1 MIEFT
6 LGVVS
11 TVLLT
16 AFIWSLVKIFK
27 QTSKIKN
34 IEEQLQYSRE
44 DLQRFVS
51 LVERQR
57 DDDRRNTQD
66 QLNYFERVFAE
77 QYVKKVENKKQ
88 QLNG

>member
-11 TVLLT
+11 TVLLA

-27 QTSKIKN
+27 QTSKIKE
-34 IEEQLQYSRE
+34 IEAQLQYGKE
-44 DLQRFVS
+44 DLNR
-51 LVERQR
+51 LVDSISHQR
-57 DDDRRNTQD
+57 DDDRRNIQD

-77 QYVKKVENKKQ
+77 QYVKKVESKKT
-88 QLNG
+88 LNG

>member
-11 TVLLT
+11 TVLLA

-27 QTSKIKN
+27 QTNKIKN
-34 IEEQLQYSRE
+34 IEEQLRYGKE
-44 DLQRFVS
+44 DLNR
-51 LVERQR
+51 LVDLMERQR
-57 DDDRRNTQD
+57 DSDRRNTQE

-77 QYVKKVENKKQ
+77 QYVKKVESKKQ

>member
-11 TVLLT
+11 TVLLA
-16 AFIWSLVKIFK
+16 AFIWSLIKIIK
-27 QTSKIKN
+27 QTSKIKE
-34 IEEQLQYSRE
+34 IEEQLRYGKE
-44 DLQRFVS
+44 DLYR
-51 LVERQR
+51 LVDSISHQR
-57 DDDRRNTQD
+57 DDDRRNIQD
-66 QLNYFERVFAE
+66 QLNFFERVFAE

>member
-11 TVLLT
+11 TVLLA
-16 AFIWSLVKIFK
+16 AFIWSLVKIIK
-27 QTSKIKN
+27 QTSKIKE
-34 IEEQLQYSRE
+34 IEEQLRYSKE
-44 DLQRFVS
+44 DLYR
-51 LVERQR
+51 LVDSISHQR

-77 QYVKKVENKKQ
+77 QYVKKVESKKT
-88 QLNG
+88 LNG

>member
-11 TVLLT
+11 TVLLA
-16 AFIWSLVKIFK
+16 AFIWSLIKIIK
-27 QTSKIKN
+27 QTSKIKK
-34 IEEQLQYSRE
+34 IEEQLQYGRE
-44 DLQRFVS
+44 DLHR
-51 LVERQR
+51 LVDSISHQR

-77 QYVKKVENKKQ
+77 QYVKKVESKKT
-88 QLNG
+88 LNG